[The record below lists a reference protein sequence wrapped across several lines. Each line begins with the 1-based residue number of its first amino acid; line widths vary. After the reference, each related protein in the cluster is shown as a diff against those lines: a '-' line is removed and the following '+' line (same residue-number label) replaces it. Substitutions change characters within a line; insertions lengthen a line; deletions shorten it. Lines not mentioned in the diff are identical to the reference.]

1 MDGLL
6 LEIPIAENDKEIL
19 ENLLTKPETSSPP
32 LESLS
37 ETAAKVLF
45 ELAINKVSLRDFFP
59 ENVLGDCPK
68 THGQGLKS
76 SNSVAICIRGKS
88 IMQLF
93 DTQRK

>member
-45 ELAINKVSLRDFFP
+45 ELAINKVRS
-59 ENVLGDCPK
+59 K
-68 THGQGLKS
+68 TNLYLQTIINRGTILLI
-76 SNSVAICIRGKS
+76 SVAICIRGKS
-88 IMQLF
+88 IMQLLN
-93 DTQRK
+93 TQRK

>member
-6 LEIPIAENDKEIL
+6 LEIPIAENDKKIL

-45 ELAINKVSLRDFFP
+45 ELAINKVSLRKIHKKTPFLNFTDVFS
-59 ENVLGDCPK
+59 VLFHLLSPYP
-68 THGQGLKS
+68 
-76 SNSVAICIRGKS
+76 
-88 IMQLF
+88 
-93 DTQRK
+93 

>member
-6 LEIPIAENDKEIL
+6 LEIPIAENDKKIL

-45 ELAINKVSLRDFFP
+45 ELAINKVSLRKIHHGLFVFS
-59 ENVLGDCPK
+59 VLFYLLNPYP
-68 THGQGLKS
+68 
-76 SNSVAICIRGKS
+76 
-88 IMQLF
+88 
-93 DTQRK
+93 

>member
-6 LEIPIAENDKEIL
+6 LEIPIAENDKKIL

-45 ELAINKVSLRDFFP
+45 ELAINKVSLRKIRNFRVLRTFFKNSP
-59 ENVLGDCPK
+59 SPILGK
-68 THGQGLKS
+68 IQKHRL
-76 SNSVAICIRGKS
+76 
-88 IMQLF
+88 
-93 DTQRK
+93 

>member
-45 ELAINKVSLRDFFP
+45 ELAINKVRSQTNLHLHTIL
-59 ENVLGDCPK
+59 N
-68 THGQGLKS
+68 
-76 SNSVAICIRGKS
+76 RGPY
-88 IMQLF
+88 L
-93 DTQRK
+93 

>member
-45 ELAINKVSLRDFFP
+45 ELAINKVRSRNWVEIDFEPYIFT
-59 ENVLGDCPK
+59 GD
-68 THGQGLKS
+68 S
-76 SNSVAICIRGKS
+76 RY
-88 IMQLF
+88 
-93 DTQRK
+93 

>member
-45 ELAINKVSLRDFFP
+45 ELAINKVRSQTNLYLQTII
-59 ENVLGDCPK
+59 N
-68 THGQGLKS
+68 
-76 SNSVAICIRGKS
+76 RGPY
-88 IMQLF
+88 L
-93 DTQRK
+93 

>member
-45 ELAINKVSLRDFFP
+45 ELAINKVRSRKKLSRNRLR
-59 ENVLGDCPK
+59 
-68 THGQGLKS
+68 
-76 SNSVAICIRGKS
+76 AIHIYGRFS
-88 IMQLF
+88 ILMVEFSGNMHPRQVNYAAA
-93 DTQRK
+93 

>member
-45 ELAINKVSLRDFFP
+45 ELAINKVRSR
-59 ENVLGDCPK
+59 K
-68 THGQGLKS
+68 IKS
-76 SNSVAICIRGKS
+76 KHISSHKYLHKILNWDHTFVFSGNMHPRQVNYAAA
-88 IMQLF
+88 
-93 DTQRK
+93 

>member
-45 ELAINKVSLRDFFP
+45 ELAINKVRSQTNLHLHTILNRGTITFDFSGNMHP
-59 ENVLGDCPK
+59 RQVNYAAV
-68 THGQGLKS
+68 
-76 SNSVAICIRGKS
+76 
-88 IMQLF
+88 
-93 DTQRK
+93 

>member
-45 ELAINKVSLRDFFP
+45 ELAINKVRS
-59 ENVLGDCPK
+59 K
-68 THGQGLKS
+68 TNLYLQTIINRGTIPLI
-76 SNSVAICIRGKS
+76 SVAICIGGKS
-88 IMQLF
+88 IMQLLN
-93 DTQRK
+93 TQRK

>member
-45 ELAINKVSLRDFFP
+45 ELAINKVRSHKSEYTPSHKYLQKIC
-59 ENVLGDCPK
+59 GDH
-68 THGQGLKS
+68 T
-76 SNSVAICIRGKS
+76 
-88 IMQLF
+88 F
-93 DTQRK
+93 YF

>member
-45 ELAINKVSLRDFFP
+45 ELAINKVRSR
-59 ENVLGDCPK
+59 K
-68 THGQGLKS
+68 IKS
-76 SNSVAICIRGKS
+76 KHISSHKYLHKILNRGPY
-88 IMQLF
+88 L
-93 DTQRK
+93 

>member
-45 ELAINKVSLRDFFP
+45 ELAINKVRSQKVEIYFKP
-59 ENVLGDCPK
+59 
-68 THGQGLKS
+68 
-76 SNSVAICIRGKS
+76 
-88 IMQLF
+88 
-93 DTQRK
+93 